1 MSKVVPFI
9 IALLISYGM
18 ITLIKK
24 VTDEFVD

>member
-1 MSKVVPFI
+1 MSRIIPFV